1 MTPVDN
7 KSLPKD
13 IDRIKM
19 LLLLLYAPGAGNK
32 AHEPV
37 RGRTRLQKQAFLV
50 QQELKKLGART
61 LYSFRPYR
69 LGPMS
74 YEIYNDLDWLKFEGT
89 ITEIPQLLSNGE
101 QYSSFALTE
110 QGVKEVK
117 KFLQGERWAE
127 LLERVTS
134 IKQGTNSVNLSYLV
148 ESVHEA
154 YPEYM
159 LKASLVRLLDSF
171 SASTGI
177 APTKVTAASS
187 PRRLSA
193 KTSVSEEIRAI
204 RSRDQ
209 DN

>member
-19 LLLLLYAPGAGNK
+19 LLLLLYAP
-32 AHEPV
+32 
-37 RGRTRLQKQAFLV
+37 
-50 QQELKKLGART
+50 GART